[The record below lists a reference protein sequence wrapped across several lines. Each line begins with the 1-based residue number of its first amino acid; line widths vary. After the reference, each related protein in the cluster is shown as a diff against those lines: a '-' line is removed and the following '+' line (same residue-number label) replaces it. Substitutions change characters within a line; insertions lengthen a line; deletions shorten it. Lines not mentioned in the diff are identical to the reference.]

1 MNKNVSVALTDICN
15 RRFLLL
21 NVQSCVAVSKLML
34 KLLLGHFFVWF
45 TEALYIK

>member
-15 RRFLLL
+15 RRLLLL
-21 NVQSCVAVSKLML
+21 NVLSKLML

-45 TEALYIK
+45 TEASYIN